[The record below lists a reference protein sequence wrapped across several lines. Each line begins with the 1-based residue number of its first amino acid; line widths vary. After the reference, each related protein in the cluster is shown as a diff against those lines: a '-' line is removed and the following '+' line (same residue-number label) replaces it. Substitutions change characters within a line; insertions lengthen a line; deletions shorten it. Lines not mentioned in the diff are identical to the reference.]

1 MPERQKGRHTMA
13 AVKTLNDRKLIVVV
27 STGETKN
34 GKDLTKNMTFSKIK
48 NDATDEALLT
58 AGKAIAS
65 LQTRDLASLKL
76 NEYHSLTEGT

>member
-1 MPERQKGRHTMA
+1 MA
-13 AVKTLNDRKLIVVV
+13 VVKTLNDRKLIVVV

-48 NDATDEALLT
+48 NDASDEALLA

-65 LQTRDLASLKL
+65 LQTRDLAGLNL
-76 NEYHSLTEGT
+76 NEYHSLLEET